1 MYKTLLSVA
10 SGSVATHSLFD
21 LVPGQH
27 KHGLLVPH
35 VKEATFAADE
45 LGLMMLYCAA
55 SGLLNITDEA
65 VFFVCVFLF
74 LSEICELRFFFI

>member
-1 MYKTLLSVA
+1 MYKTLLSVT

-27 KHGLLVPH
+27 EHGLLVPH

-65 VFFVCVFLF
+65 VFIKKNFFLK
-74 LSEICELRFFFI
+74 SEIHELRFLF